1 MPPKSINPTSLA
13 QYIRFENCDR
23 FLRFRINPDD
33 ERQMLKKWGLTIQP
47 LTPLLQEAGA
57 EFEKNVGKQIAT
69 AGEQVIDLNDL
80 PVEETIR
87 NLRNIQKPTILLQP
101 SVKAT
106 LGDSN
111 CSGRADAIRIEP
123 TRNGGLRILIADI
136 KATRQERMEH
146 RLQVAVYANLIR
158 QMVEVNGIKV
168 SEINGAILTIH
179 DDGSIPSL
187 NPDTPTFDLDT
198 YLTILDR
205 LAVVPDCKVDQ
216 ILKTPFDQV
225 FYHLSYKCDGC
236 LYNAICMYDSAE
248 RMDITLT
255 PAISA
260 VEKRV
265 LNEVGIH
272 TLSELANLMH
282 YPGNGSYQMEPNTQ
296 FQEKLDVIRN
306 RWPVAP
312 NLPFLVQRAKAALKV
327 FEKSVENRPYLLGSG
342 FGTLPSDDEH
352 PGLIKIFF
360 DAQQDYLKSRVY
372 LLSGLVVGPSGKKE
386 IVKITPAPPTDE
398 DEGVLLRDWIL
409 ELLSA
414 VGQVANSDQA
424 PVHLYCYNRYDQKVL
439 LESLKR
445 HLDDIS
451 TIPAFFDLLTQSPAL
466 SQSVISF
473 LFDELQERSNL
484 GLTCLPLHDAARRLG
499 FDWKDDKYEFFS
511 LFRARMFDNRR
522 TVLRESNGSLVH
534 AEKSTSPDDPRRV
547 TIEAASR
554 FNSQIP
560 LEYAY
565 AAWGKLPDSK
575 EDSKVLE
582 PFKAVNTEAIIAFA
596 SMRVKALAHI
606 EKWFKVK
613 ARFIDKP
620 LMSLPDI
627 SQDAFQSDLRL
638 ALEEYLFMEHHA
650 SLQEHLLSFSLPVD
664 RRVQSGRA
672 MLLKHVGQI
681 ERNVHLFKPEFTSIG
696 LDPELT
702 MNACKVK
709 EGDWVVMN
717 DPTDPQLTANKIKN
731 GRLAM
736 VDELNPTR
744 VVLQFMDNVQGRGKL
759 FCYFHNSRISPQ
771 PGNFYV
777 IDEMVDELN
786 ADKVLESLR
795 NIGSNYFYQWLTK
808 TPEQR
813 PLSNKEFY
821 QQFISQIDALLATK
835 KRKLTNSQRKIIGET
850 PTYPLALVQ
859 GPPGTGK
866 SYTLAWAIL
875 ARIAAASVQGE
886 TCRVAV
892 CCKTHNAIKVVLK
905 ALTEAKQQL
914 SGFGLAKLGGNAI
927 RDLQVYKIGG
937 EDNGPAI
944 PGVTMLDVYNEKAS
958 LPGLLGMPNVVI
970 GATSGGLF
978 NLMRYSS
985 ADGKHVDWNSKP
997 FDLVVVDEASQMNIP
1012 EGVLAGAFLKKE
1024 GQMIVVGD
1032 HRQMPPINAHPWK
1045 EEEKR
1050 DIVETKPFLSLFES
1064 LAERGFPREA
1074 LDESFRLHEDIA
1086 EFLNDNIYSKDGIQ
1100 FHSKRKELITQLP
1113 AISDYV
1119 DAVMNPAYPIIVIE
1133 HTEHA
1138 SQQFNPSELQL
1149 TEPIIQACVQY
1160 LGLDGR
1166 NGIGVVVPH
1175 RAQKALLCQ
1184 RFPDLAEVRS
1194 IDTVERFQGDE
1205 RDVIIVSATASD
1217 PDYVLNE
1224 ADFLLNLNRLNVAIS
1239 RPRKKLVV
1247 IASRSVIDL
1256 LTSDLEIF
1264 ENSILWKRLYYHY
1277 APDLLYRSA
1286 FNGTEVFVKGRH
1298 CKG

>member
-33 ERQMLKKWGLTIQP
+33 ERRLLKKWGLTIQP

-57 EFEKNVGKQIAT
+57 LFEINVGKQIAS

-87 NLRNIQKPTILLQP
+87 NLRNIQKPTILMQP

-123 TRNGGLRILIADI
+123 DRSGSLAILIADI

-158 QMVEVNGIKV
+158 QMAEINGIKV
-168 SEINGAILTIH
+168 SGIHGTVLTMR

-187 NPDTPTFDLDT
+187 NPETSTFDLDT

-205 LAVVPDCKVDQ
+205 LAVVPDCKIDQ
-216 ILKTPFDQV
+216 ILDIPFEKV

-248 RMDITLT
+248 RMDIALT

-265 LNEVGIH
+265 LNEVGVH
-272 TLSELANLMH
+272 TLPELANLMH
-282 YPGNGSYQMEPNTQ
+282 YPSNGMYQMEPNTQ
-296 FQEKLDVIRN
+296 FQEKLDLIRN

-327 FEKSVENRPYLLGSG
+327 FDKSVEYRPYLLGSG

-360 DAQQDYLKSRVY
+360 DAQQDYLKSRIY
-372 LLSGLVVGPSGKKE
+372 LLSGLVVGPAGNKE

-398 DEGVLLRDWIL
+398 DEGELLRDWIL
-409 ELLSA
+409 GILSA
-414 VGQVANSDQA
+414 VRQVSNSDQA

-473 LFDELQERSNL
+473 LYDELQERSNL
-484 GLTCLPLHDAARRLG
+484 GLSCLPLHDAARRLG
-499 FDWKDDKYEFFS
+499 FDWKDEKYEYFS

-522 TVLRESNGSLVH
+522 TVLRESNGNLVRVD
-534 AEKSTSPDDPRRV
+534 KSISPDDPRRV

-575 EDSKVLE
+575 EDSKILE
-582 PFKAVNTEAIIAFA
+582 PFKAVDEEAITSFA
-596 SMRVKALAHI
+596 SMRMKALVHI

-620 LMSLPDI
+620 LISLPEI
-627 SQDAFQSDLRL
+627 GQDAYQSDLRL

-681 ERNVHLFKPEFTSIG
+681 ERNVHLFKPEFASIG
-696 LDPELT
+696 LDPGLT

-717 DPTDPQLTANKIKN
+717 DPVDPQLTANKIKN

-736 VDELNPTR
+736 VDELTPTR

-771 PGNFYV
+771 PGNLYV

-808 TPEQR
+808 TPVQR
-813 PLSNKEFY
+813 PLKNADFY

-835 KRKLTNSQRKIIGET
+835 KRKLTSSQKKIIGET

-886 TCRVAV
+886 TCRVAI

-905 ALTEAKQQL
+905 ALAEAKQQL
-914 SGFGLAKLGGNAI
+914 SGFGLTKLGGNAI
-927 RDLQVYKIGG
+927 RDLHVYKIGG
-937 EDNGPAI
+937 RIMDR
-944 PGVTMLDVYNEKAS
+944 LS
-958 LPGLLGMPNVVI
+958 LGLQCWMSI
-970 GATSGGLF
+970 
-978 NLMRYSS
+978 M
-985 ADGKHVDWNSKP
+985 
-997 FDLVVVDEASQMNIP
+997 
-1012 EGVLAGAFLKKE
+1012 
-1024 GQMIVVGD
+1024 
-1032 HRQMPPINAHPWK
+1032 
-1045 EEEKR
+1045 
-1050 DIVETKPFLSLFES
+1050 TKP
-1064 LAERGFPREA
+1064 ACPGFW
-1074 LDESFRLHEDIA
+1074 
-1086 EFLNDNIYSKDGIQ
+1086 
-1100 FHSKRKELITQLP
+1100 
-1113 AISDYV
+1113 V
-1119 DAVMNPAYPIIVIE
+1119 
-1133 HTEHA
+1133 
-1138 SQQFNPSELQL
+1138 
-1149 TEPIIQACVQY
+1149 
-1160 LGLDGR
+1160 
-1166 NGIGVVVPH
+1166 
-1175 RAQKALLCQ
+1175 
-1184 RFPDLAEVRS
+1184 
-1194 IDTVERFQGDE
+1194 
-1205 RDVIIVSATASD
+1205 
-1217 PDYVLNE
+1217 
-1224 ADFLLNLNRLNVAIS
+1224 
-1239 RPRKKLVV
+1239 
-1247 IASRSVIDL
+1247 
-1256 LTSDLEIF
+1256 
-1264 ENSILWKRLYYHY
+1264 
-1277 APDLLYRSA
+1277 
-1286 FNGTEVFVKGRH
+1286 
-1298 CKG
+1298 